1 MTLLFLNLLNV
12 DYNSK
17 DINQD
22 YGILIFKG
30 AIENGFKI
38 IYSNSSRFIL
48 SVNLPSSE
56 WRACV
61 TDSDLWLL
69 CFSSYFIFLS
79 LSLSLSFFFLSF
91 IFLTLIQL
99 FYFRYYISRV
109 LHFQLWRGTDLK
121 WTATIH
127 CATIFIVIII
137 YYPWSIALIYSVY
150 LIALDTYRRLRL

>member
-61 TDSDLWLL
+61 TDSDL
-69 CFSSYFIFLS
+69 
-79 LSLSLSFFFLSF
+79 
-91 IFLTLIQL
+91 
-99 FYFRYYISRV
+99 
-109 LHFQLWRGTDLK
+109 
-121 WTATIH
+121 
-127 CATIFIVIII
+127 
-137 YYPWSIALIYSVY
+137 
-150 LIALDTYRRLRL
+150 